1 MSLKNYLNI
10 AKNELFKLNR
20 SITGKDSYKTLK
32 IIKREHPKL
41 NILKFNSG
49 KSVFDWKIPPEW
61 NVNSAFVEDKFGE
74 KIINIK
80 DNNLH
85 LVSYSSPVN
94 TSIKKNKLLEKLH
107 SLKNQINALP
117 YVTSYY
123 KKYWGFCVTEK
134 HKDKIKKKYLKNDKF
149 KILIDSRFNN
159 RGSLYY
165 GELFLKGESKKEVLI
180 STYICHPSMA
190 NNELSGPIVAMALIK
205 YFSGKKLKKSLRFIF
220 VPETIG
226 SIAYINRNLKKLKK
240 NVIGGYNLTCIGDER
255 NHSCMLSKFQN
266 SPSDTSLIEAY
277 KKLRIKYKKYSF
289 LDRGSDERQFSSPG
303 VDLSITS
310 IFRSKY
316 REYSEYHT
324 SLDNFDLV
332 TLQGLKGGYEVAKL
346 SINNLMQKIIPEPRV
361 MCEPMLSKKKLYKSV
376 SIKNNNKLLSRKLLD
391 FLMYADGK
399 TDLSRI
405 SNIIKVDY
413 SLALKIYD
421 LLIKNKLINKE
432 KY

>member
-1 MSLKNYLNI
+1 MI
-10 AKNELFKLNR
+10 R
-20 SITGKDSYKTLK
+20 S
-32 IIKREHPKL
+32 
-41 NILKFNSG
+41 F
-49 KSVFDWKIPPEW
+49 
-61 NVNSAFVEDKFGE
+61 
-74 KIINIK
+74 K

>member
-107 SLKNQINALP
+107 SLKNQRNAIP

-316 REYSEYHT
+316 REYPEYHT

-376 SIKNNNKLLSRKLLD
+376 SIKNNNKILSRKLLD